1 MPPSLMVRQRQAPV
15 RSPADGAWLAGLST
29 ERIAEASPEPVPAWA
44 SASAF
49 CLASPRR
56 ARRCWSNCVATSC
69 QPAAAALAD
78 SARTKRP
85 SRAARLPPPAL
96 RATSPV
102 NGGGNLLDAFA
113 NIRLGPFRRVGA
125 VVRRSP
131 AIERRRGRYA
141 DDVVAGVDEVH
152 LAGDAARQVAE
163 QIGGG
168 AADLVERDV
177 ELERRLRLVPLE
189 HGPGVADGRA
199 GQRAHRAGG
208 NRVHADAVAAE
219 IGSQIAHA
227 RFERGLGD
235 AHDVV
240 VRRDAAGAEIRYRD
254 QRATPR
260 HQPRGAL
267 RHGGE
272 GVAGDVERAAEIG
285 PRRIYVA
292 ALELILVGERDGMD
306 EEIETAPR
314 AVEPVEHRI
323 ELLVVLDV
331 GGQHDL
337 RADRLRQRLEP
348 L

>member
-15 RSPADGAWLAGLST
+15 SSPADGAWLAGLST

-78 SARTKRP
+78 SA
-85 SRAARLPPPAL
+85 SAAAARK
-96 RATSPV
+96 S
-102 NGGGNLLDAFA
+102 LDAFA

-227 RFERGLGD
+227 RF
-235 AHDVV
+235 
-240 VRRDAAGAEIRYRD
+240 
-254 QRATPR
+254 
-260 HQPRGAL
+260 
-267 RHGGE
+267 
-272 GVAGDVERAAEIG
+272 
-285 PRRIYVA
+285 
-292 ALELILVGERDGMD
+292 
-306 EEIETAPR
+306 
-314 AVEPVEHRI
+314 
-323 ELLVVLDV
+323 
-331 GGQHDL
+331 
-337 RADRLRQRLEP
+337 
-348 L
+348 